1 MTVTNTEYVRDVYQP
16 LIGVNAAFGSLTLG
30 PEFLISSPL
39 HLLELVQTTRVS
51 SLRNE
56 RQEDKA
62 RCEKK
67 EKGSIAR

>member
-1 MTVTNTEYVRDVYQP
+1 MTVTNTEYVRDVDQP
-16 LIGVNAAFGSLTLG
+16 LIGVNAAFGVIDAG

-39 HLLELVQTTRVS
+39 HLLEVVQITKVR

-56 RQEDKA
+56 RQEDEA

-67 EKGSIAR
+67 EKVSITR